1 MSYSQFHSK
10 AKVKKVTGAA
20 GEDHWEMAVGG
31 PLALVPTD
39 RYESPLWV
47 HFMVIQNPE
56 NDHDPEH
63 AIRASGMVRLTDV
76 TATEW
81 AGSVRVKKSEWR
93 NAEARGVGVLVL
105 DQAKGYAVECVTW
118 CEHITIE
125 VEVQS

>member
-1 MSYSQFHSK
+1 VSYSQFHSK

-20 GEDHWEMAVGG
+20 GADHWEMAVGG
-31 PLALVPTD
+31 PVTLVPNT
-39 RYESPLWV
+39 RYQTPFWV
-47 HFMVIQNPE
+47 HFMVIQNPPG
-56 NDHDPEH
+56 DFDPNN
-63 AIRASGMVRLTDV
+63 AIRASGMVKLTDA

-105 DQAKGYAVECVTW
+105 DQTDGYAVECVTW

-125 VEVQS
+125 VE